1 MGFLTF
7 RGGVHPSEKKEM
19 SQDQEIKV
27 LKLPDTVYMY
37 TSNHLGAPA
46 KPIVEVGEKVKTG
59 QKIAEASGF
68 ISANLHSPLT
78 GEIVS
83 IEKMVNAASGRKDD
97 VIVIKKTSEDDWQ
110 LLPHNDDFTKFT
122 SEEIINNIKEA
133 GIVGLGGAM
142 FPSHVKLMIPK
153 GKKAETLIIN
163 AAECEPYITIDE
175 RMMLEKTDEIIKGI
189 EILLYASGIEKA
201 YIGIEE
207 NKSKAIKT
215 MIEKTNGKNIE
226 IKTLKTKYPQ
236 GAEKQLIN
244 AITSKEVPSGGLP
257 IDIGVIVFN
266 VSTTYAIYDA
276 IINGK
281 PLVERGA
288 SLTGEGVKKPGNFL
302 YRIGTKVNELLENV
316 GLIDEENIDRILYG
330 GPMMGIPLPN
340 IELPTFK
347 GNNAI
352 TVLTKDI
359 LPKREDFPCIRCSS
373 CVSVCP
379 IGLQPYLLK
388 KYSDT
393 RNYDTALENGL
404 MDCIECG
411 SCSFICPSNIELA
424 KSFKT
429 AKKVV
434 RAMKQRRG

>member
-163 AAECEPYITIDE
+163 TAECEPYITIDE

-207 NKSKAIKT
+207 NKPKAIKT

>member
-207 NKSKAIKT
+207 NKPKAIKT